1 MKQSSAIHFRSH
13 KCARTTCQN
22 TFTGGFLTQI
32 TESNGTSRYSGQKAI
47 LQCNE
52 QSFVKVATSEMILN
66 GHLTNT
72 TRVVCK
78 YQGRLPIWVDEVT
91 DEGVICDKECVQD
104 EDCSQKDL
112 GFCFDHRY

>member
-1 MKQSSAIHFRSH
+1 M
-13 KCARTTCQN
+13 RTTCQN
-22 TFTGGFLTQI
+22 TFTGGFLTEI
-32 TESNGTSRYSGQKAI
+32 TKSNGTSRYSGQKAI

-112 GFCFDHRY
+112 GFCIDHRYEYSFY

>member
-1 MKQSSAIHFRSH
+1 M
-13 KCARTTCQN
+13 RTTCQN
-22 TFTGGFLTQI
+22 AFTGGFLTEI

-52 QSFVKVATSEMILN
+52 QSFVKVATSDTILN

-72 TRVVCK
+72 TQVVCK

-91 DEGVICDKECVQD
+91 NEEVICDKECFQD
-104 EDCSQKDL
+104 EDCSQNDL
-112 GFCFDHRY
+112 GFCIDHR

>member
-1 MKQSSAIHFRSH
+1 M
-13 KCARTTCQN
+13 RTTCQN
-22 TFTGGFLTQI
+22 RFIGGFLTQI

-66 GHLTNT
+66 GRLTNT

-91 DEGVICDKECVQD
+91 DEGLICDKECVQD
-104 EDCSQKDL
+104 EDCSQTDL
-112 GFCFDHRY
+112 GFCIDHRYEHSFF